1 MLVFYYC
8 IGKKT
13 AHSGVVKKSRTEH
26 FCSIRLGTGVFE
38 ELPMQEQKNNE
49 DTLTDDAI
57 EAGIEELTLALLYLK
72 RFKWNHD
79 DQVARASW
87 RSFDWETLDN
97 LLQSSDLSGCD
108 HKAVWISDEGI
119 RRARN
124 ILEKYGLSH
133 LEGAAEA

>member
-1 MLVFYYC
+1 
-8 IGKKT
+8 
-13 AHSGVVKKSRTEH
+13 
-26 FCSIRLGTGVFE
+26 
-38 ELPMQEQKNNE
+38 MQEQKYNE

-57 EAGIEELTLALLYLK
+57 EAGIEELTLVLLYLK

-97 LLQSSDLSGCD
+97 LLKSSDLSGCD

-133 LEGAAEA
+133 LESAAQA

>member
-1 MLVFYYC
+1 MP
-8 IGKKT
+8 
-13 AHSGVVKKSRTEH
+13 A
-26 FCSIRLGTGVFE
+26 
-38 ELPMQEQKNNE
+38 
-49 DTLTDDAI
+49 
-57 EAGIEELTLALLYLK
+57 
-72 RFKWNHD
+72 
-79 DQVARASW
+79 
-87 RSFDWETLDN
+87 DWETLDN

>member
-1 MLVFYYC
+1 
-8 IGKKT
+8 
-13 AHSGVVKKSRTEH
+13 
-26 FCSIRLGTGVFE
+26 
-38 ELPMQEQKNNE
+38 MQEQKNNE

-97 LLQSSDLSGCD
+97 LLQSSDLSGCPQGGLD
-108 HKAVWISDEGI
+108 F
-119 RRARN
+119 RRRHQA
-124 ILEKYGLSH
+124 
-133 LEGAAEA
+133 GAQHSGEVRPFSS

>member
-1 MLVFYYC
+1 
-8 IGKKT
+8 
-13 AHSGVVKKSRTEH
+13 
-26 FCSIRLGTGVFE
+26 
-38 ELPMQEQKNNE
+38 MQEHKNNE

-57 EAGIEELTLALLYLK
+57 EASIEELTLALLYLK

-87 RSFDWETLDN
+87 RSFDWQTLDN

-133 LEGAAEA
+133 LESAAQA

>member
-1 MLVFYYC
+1 MGFRAL
-8 IGKKT
+8 KT
-13 AHSGVVKKSRTEH
+13 PRSGTFSPQQVECRDS
-26 FCSIRLGTGVFE
+26 
-38 ELPMQEQKNNE
+38 KNK
-49 DTLTDDAI
+49 TKPGSLHAS
-57 EAGIEELTLALLYLK
+57 IEELTLALLYLK

>member
-1 MLVFYYC
+1 
-8 IGKKT
+8 
-13 AHSGVVKKSRTEH
+13 
-26 FCSIRLGTGVFE
+26 
-38 ELPMQEQKNNE
+38 MQEQKNNE
-49 DTLTDDAI
+49 DTLTDD
-57 EAGIEELTLALLYLK
+57 
-72 RFKWNHD
+72 
-79 DQVARASW
+79 ASW